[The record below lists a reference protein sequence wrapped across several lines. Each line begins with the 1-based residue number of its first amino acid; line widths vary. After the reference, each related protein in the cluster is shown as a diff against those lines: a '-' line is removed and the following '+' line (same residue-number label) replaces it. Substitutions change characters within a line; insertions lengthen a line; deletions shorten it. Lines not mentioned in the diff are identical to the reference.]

1 MNYIKKRLLRKKKGD
16 ISFVDLTPM
25 IDIVFILLVFF
36 ILTAN
41 VAQNVFDLSL
51 PGADENYKE
60 EKEAGDLKQIKITLF
75 TSGQYAIG
83 EEKFQE
89 YFKFKDRIVT
99 IHNTEPKTEFLIIS
113 ENTLP
118 VEKLMELLT
127 FLKSKNITKI
137 DILLKKQ

>member
-1 MNYIKKRLLRKKKGD
+1 MP
-16 ISFVDLTPM
+16 T
-25 IDIVFILLVFF
+25 
-36 ILTAN
+36 T
-41 VAQNVFDLSL
+41 
-51 PGADENYKE
+51 KE